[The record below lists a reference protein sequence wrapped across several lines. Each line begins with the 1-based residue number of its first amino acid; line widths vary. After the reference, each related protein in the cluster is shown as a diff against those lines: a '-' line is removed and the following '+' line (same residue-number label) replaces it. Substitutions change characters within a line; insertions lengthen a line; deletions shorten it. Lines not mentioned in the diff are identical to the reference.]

1 MSVLTIRLP
10 DEKHERLR
18 ALAQARGVSVNKLM
32 EELATIALAQQDAW
46 TWFRAEAA
54 KGDPQ
59 RALALLDRLDQLDS
73 MAPATKVDQR

>member
-18 ALAQARGVSVNKLM
+18 ALAETRGLSLNKLM
-32 EELATIALAQQDAW
+32 EELATLALAQQDAW

-54 KGDPQ
+54 KGDPH
-59 RALALLDRLDQLDS
+59 RALALLERLDRLDET
-73 MAPATKVDQR
+73 PP